1 MNVLVCDDHAVFG
14 ESLALVLGRANYHVT
29 AVTRSIDEA
38 LAVLRR
44 FAVDVCLLDVMFARA
59 DGAPDAAVP
68 VGADAGAVA
77 RSTDTRHPSTAARD
91 ACGGTECTLR
101 PTVRAPHPR
110 TRRRRAD
117 SRCTRVRT
125 QGLPHRR
132 DRLDNCP
139 SARRRSRHRLASVR
153 HARAPG
159 RGAERNAA
167 PGRIPHARA
176 SARCSANSFSEPT
189 RPRLAK
195 TLGVSWTTARS
206 HIQSVLTKLGM
217 HSRLEAATSA
227 VRHGIVS
234 GASGEWLL

>member
-38 LAVLRR
+38 LTVLRR

-77 RSTDTRHPSTAARD
+77 ARTP
-91 ACGGTECTLR
+91 GTLR
-101 PTVRAPHPR
+101 RLPEMRA
-110 TRRRRAD
+110 AA
-117 SRCTRVRT
+117 
-125 QGLPHRR
+125 
-132 DRLDNCP
+132 P
-139 SARRRSRHRLASVR
+139 SARFVLLSGHLTRELVEDARMAGVRGFAHKGCHIGEIVSTIARVHAGEVVIDSRVSAARTRPVEAPSETQRLAGFLTPREREVL
-153 HARAPG
+153 G
-159 RGAERNAA
+159 QLVLGAD
-167 PGRIPHARA
+167 
-176 SARCSANSFSEPT
+176 T
-189 RPRLAK
+189 TTLAK

>member
-38 LAVLRR
+38 LTVLRR

-68 VGADAGAVA
+68 VGAGAVA
-77 RSTDTRHPSTAARD
+77 ARTP
-91 ACGGTECTLR
+91 GTLR
-101 PTVRAPHPR
+101 RLPEMRA
-110 TRRRRAD
+110 
-117 SRCTRVRT
+117 
-125 QGLPHRR
+125 
-132 DRLDNCP
+132 
-139 SARRRSRHRLASVR
+139 
-153 HARAPG
+153 
-159 RGAERNAA
+159 AA
-167 PGRIPHARA
+167 PGARFVLLSGHLTRELVEDARTAGVRGFAHKGCHIGEIVSTIARVHAGEVVIDSRV
-176 SARCSANSFSEPT
+176 SATRMRPVEAPSET
-189 RPRLAK
+189 QRLAGFLTAREREVLGQLVLGADTTTLAK